1 MASVAID
8 DWPSWKGVNLRHK
21 NRPLFQRSHFLGL
34 FHGSHPH
41 IPKKV
46 CHVPCSCSTPPTEK
60 ELSPAG
66 RVDVRFRKRQP
77 FSPLCLN
84 EGSIAGHTRPHGIY
98 RPSCIIH
105 RARAHTVSRE
115 SRCRPGACPR
125 RYAPSMTVARPVLH
139 RPSHFAEKRGGCP
152 DWTRSHTSH
161 RAPIALTDPH
171 PSPSTHAG
179 QA

>member
-1 MASVAID
+1 MATG
-8 DWPSWKGVNLRHK
+8 DWPRWKGVNLRGK
-21 NRPLFQRSHFLGL
+21 LFLEYVGVNREIDQENGIFE
-34 FHGSHPH
+34 
-41 IPKKV
+41 K
-46 CHVPCSCSTPPTEK
+46 CTCSTPPAEK

-84 EGSIAGHTRPHGIY
+84 EGNIEGHTRPHGIY

-105 RARAHTVSRE
+105 RARAHTVARE

-139 RPSHFAEKRGGCP
+139 RPSHFAEKRGGAQIG
-152 DWTRSHTSH
+152 
-161 RAPIALTDPH
+161 RAPTPPIAL
-171 PSPSTHAG
+171 PSR
-179 QA
+179 